1 MDLEINLKSMYI
13 KQDGL
18 KKSQLERDSERIKA
32 SERLRIDILKEDNP
46 IRMLDLSLL
55 CISIFTGD
63 TVWYEQNREK
73 IKYLNF

>member
-1 MDLEINLKSMYI
+1 MNLEINLKSRYI
-13 KQDGL
+13 RQDGIE
-18 KKSQLERDSERIKA
+18 KSELEKTAERIKA

-46 IRMLDLSLL
+46 IKMLDLSLL

-73 IKYLNF
+73 IKRLDF

>member
-1 MDLEINLKSMYI
+1 MNLEINLKSMYI

-73 IKYLNF
+73 IKCLD